1 MDQPTNNLGVVE
13 QRKVLDLIVRLREEQ
28 VPVILISHTLP
39 DIFAITDRIVVM
51 HHGRR
56 AAEKRTAET
65 NSQELVQDVMGAL
78 NDAPTD

>member
-51 HHGRR
+51 HRGRR

-65 NSQELVQDVMGAL
+65 NSQELVQYVMGAL

>member
-1 MDQPTNNLGVVE
+1 
-13 QRKVLDLIVRLREEQ
+13 
-28 VPVILISHTLP
+28 
-39 DIFAITDRIVVM
+39 M

-65 NSQELVQDVMGAL
+65 NNQELVQYVMGAL

>member
-65 NSQELVQDVMGAL
+65 NSQEPVHYVMGAL